1 MSKHSVTRV
10 YDKNEFKRF
19 QKKTKKIKDALV
31 IITKNLKIV
40 HFNSGF
46 QKLFNSSKSNITNS
60 YFDKFL
66 PEFQLQYQSKSVDFL
81 KQTFTKVID
90 EKQTISNYQAMHI
103 TADGYE
109 FWALVYIS
117 VIQIEEKLSF
127 QLILKQTNN
136 KLNSSTN
143 SLPNVDSQLL
153 EGNLSTSGSDF
164 SFSSPTFSPRNEPP
178 ILKKKINIS
187 ISDDEVEDE
196 MDDIISSI
204 KFLTRSFND
213 SDMEQS
219 IIGKMN
225 KLTNSIDYLIQQKN
239 EKITNLINEIK
250 NDRLKHKK
258 KYDQLEESL
267 SRRITGVQNIKSQTK
282 KSKNEYE
289 LMVSKMNEFIKL
301 FESHQEIVKKMENC
315 LNAENISEI
324 QK

>member
-1 MSKHSVTRV
+1 MYKHSVTRV

-117 VIQIEEKLSF
+117 VIQIEDKLSF

-143 SLPNVDSQLL
+143 SLPKVDSQLL

-164 SFSSPTFSPRNEPP
+164 SFNSQNYSSKNVTP

-187 ISDDEVEDE
+187 ISDDEVEEE
-196 MDDIISSI
+196 MDDIVSSI
-204 KFLTRSFND
+204 KMLTRSFND
-213 SDMEQS
+213 SEMEQS

-225 KLTNSIDYLIQQKN
+225 KLTNSFDNIITEKN
-239 EKITNLINEIK
+239 EKITNLIDEIK

-258 KYDQLEESL
+258 KYDKLEESL
-267 SRRITGVQNIKSQTK
+267 SRRITGVQNIKSNSE

-289 LMVSKMNEFIKL
+289 LMVLKMNEFIKL
-301 FESHQEIVKKMENC
+301 FESHQEIVKKMEKCMSSN
-315 LNAENISEI
+315 
-324 QK
+324 KKY